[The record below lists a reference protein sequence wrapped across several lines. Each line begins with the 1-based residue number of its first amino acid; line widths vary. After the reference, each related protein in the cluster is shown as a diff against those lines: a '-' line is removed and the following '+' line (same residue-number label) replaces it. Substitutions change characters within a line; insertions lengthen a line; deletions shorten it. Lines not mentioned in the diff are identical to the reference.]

1 MIRNAARSLPACRR
15 LAQGFVL
22 QMSGAASFRGSLARA
37 KFKTVENGRWRVRI
51 REPAGKRG

>member
-1 MIRNAARSLPACRR
+1 